1 MIQIVNWLILE
12 SLFADKLKKEL
23 DMTISDMIL
32 TLKEIMEEHGDIEV
46 KVAYR
51 EGAEYEEYDDSV
63 YAEVSDEDGEKI
75 FLIQVYR
82 REETLAFLSFSL
94 YK

>member
-1 MIQIVNWLILE
+1 MNWLILE

-23 DMTISDMIL
+23 DMTISDKIVG
-32 TLKEIMEEHGDIEV
+32 LKEGMEEHGDIEV

-63 YAEVSDEDGEKI
+63 YAEVSQPEWNGCI
-75 FLIQVYR
+75 YMGTV
-82 REETLAFLSFSL
+82 
-94 YK
+94 